1 MLLKKI
7 ILIQIS
13 FETIQKHIKR
23 FLMEPSKNA
32 QKEFKT
38 VKKHFQT
45 FLSKAFIQNNS
56 EDFQIN

>member
-1 MLLKKI
+1 
-7 ILIQIS
+7 
-13 FETIQKHIKR
+13 
-23 FLMEPSKNA
+23 MEASKNA

-45 FLSKAFIQNNS
+45 FLSKAFIQNDS